1 MFSFLKKSK
10 TTTTKKTDKINLKI
24 NNFSLFSLPR
34 TDILSIN
41 YVNFSKYTGI

>member
-1 MFSFLKKSK
+1 MYVLISQKQQ
-10 TTTTKKTDKINLKI
+10 KKTDKINLKM

-41 YVNFSKYTGI
+41 SVNFSKYTGI

>member
-1 MFSFLKKSK
+1 MFSFLKKIKNSK
-10 TTTTKKTDKINLKI
+10 KKPDKINLKK

-41 YVNFSKYTGI
+41 SVNFSKYTGI